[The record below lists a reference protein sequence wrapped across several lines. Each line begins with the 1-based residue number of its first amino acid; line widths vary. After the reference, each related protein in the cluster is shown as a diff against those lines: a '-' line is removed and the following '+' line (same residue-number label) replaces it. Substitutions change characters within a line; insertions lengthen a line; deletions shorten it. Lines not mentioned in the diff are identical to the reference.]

1 MKMHKMFIF
10 TLLICSSLFVNA
22 GSITNSSLDM
32 KVTNQTLDFKTED
45 TSILNVTGYRLEIDD
60 LIDFNLD
67 ISQFNYHNE
76 MSVIN
81 LDDLNISV
89 NENKTEYLTF
99 DTEYL
104 TYQTFNDNMLNIRLS
119 TKSIRYKPKINFKF

>member
-1 MKMHKMFIF
+1 MKMHIMFIF